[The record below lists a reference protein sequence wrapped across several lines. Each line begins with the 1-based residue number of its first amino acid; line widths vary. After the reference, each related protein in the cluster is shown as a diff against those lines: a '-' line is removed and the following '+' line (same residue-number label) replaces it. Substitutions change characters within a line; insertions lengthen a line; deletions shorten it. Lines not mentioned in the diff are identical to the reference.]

1 MEGSNPHHTFEEIMA
16 DLITLQQYKDFAGLQ
31 GVQTDARINVIID
44 SISQLIKNYCGTSFI
59 DFYSTDKTEFFDILD
74 NHTTRIMLGESP
86 LVSVSQVQERED
98 QSSSYVTLIT
108 ENSDSSDKYEYMI
121 DTVTDSIVRTN
132 STTDIPFPRG
142 RKAVKVVYRAGYSST
157 PEDLKLACFDLV
169 KYYLKD
175 ERKDRMTIAGATVE
189 NAVSTSIRNNAGF
202 PDHIKRVLDMYKIY
216 S

>member
-1 MEGSNPHHTFEEIMA
+1 MA

-44 SISQLIKNYCGTSFI
+44 SVSQLVKNYCGTSFI
-59 DFYSTDKTEFFDILD
+59 DFYSSDKTEFFDIMD

-121 DTVTDSIVRTN
+121 DTTTDSIVRTN
-132 STTDIPFPRG
+132 STRDIPFARG

-169 KYYLKD
+169 RYYLKD

>member
-1 MEGSNPHHTFEEIMA
+1 MVGSNPHHTFEEIMA

-169 KYYLKD
+169 KYYIKD

>member
-1 MEGSNPHHTFEEIMA
+1 MA

-44 SISQLIKNYCGTSFI
+44 SVSQLVKNYCGISFI

-175 ERKDRMTIAGATVE
+175 ERKERMTIQGATVE